1 MSDNM
6 YPEGISDSEFRK
18 QVIDYL
24 LGKDWY
30 VADPISQNQINAI
43 ALYEI
48 QLKYKKNDKLKKAFK
63 AFFDELRS

>member
-1 MSDNM
+1 M

-18 QVIDYL
+18 EIIDYL

-30 VADPISQNQINAI
+30 VEDPISKNQINVV

-63 AFFDELRS
+63 AFFNELRS